1 MLVSMIAAVCAL
13 SPAPKDD
20 APIAEALFKTPPAW
34 AKPHTWWHWMGGNV
48 SKEGITA
55 DLEAMKFA
63 GIGGGHIFDAG
74 QGIPDGPIKYNSP
87 EWRELMAWA
96 MKEAQ
101 RLGLDMT
108 MHNCSGWSSSGGP
121 WVQPD
126 DAMKRTTYRT
136 EVFDGP
142 GVPPPVP
149 EPPTVGGYY
158 KDIATFAIP
167 YVEGDFNRDR
177 LNSLIG
183 LSGNPG
189 QSDDLKWPVVPLNK
203 VVVLSGTPDPR
214 LDAGRWVIVRL
225 GYTLTG
231 AHNVASRESG
241 DGLEVDKLSAKSLD
255 NFLEGGLVPLF
266 KAIGEPVGKSFR
278 TVLIDSYE
286 TGFQNWTPSMIE
298 DFKKLR
304 GYDPTP
310 YLPALAGFG
319 VSDKETTLKFLFD
332 FRRTIAELWAKN
344 YSGHFAQRLKKYGLQ
359 LAVEPYGNGSFDPFT
374 YAKPAGLIMGEYW
387 VGEGTINGST
397 KQSSSVAHVYGHSVV
412 GAEALTAAPHEAGWR
427 NQPRQWKP
435 FADRGYINGINRII
449 YHRMAH
455 QPWVSG
461 VLPGMTMGPW
471 GSHVD
476 RTNTFWPFMPQWDL
490 YLSRCQYLL
499 QSGVYAADVLLFTGE
514 SSPQQYT
521 GEGYALP
528 EVPQG
533 YAFDYIG
540 ADPLM
545 ALKAGRQTLDKR
557 TRPLADDGSLILPNG
572 ASYKVLALPASNQM
586 TLAAARKIKDLV
598 LAGATVCGPKP
609 TGSPSL
615 QDGAA
620 GDAEVKRIG
629 ERLWGK
635 GASGVKKT
643 GQGKV
648 YWGMSLT
655 QVLSKEKV
663 EPDFLTDSPSVSAIH
678 RKAAGTDLYFVTSLS
693 AAPKTAECT
702 FRVNGKVPELWNAE
716 TGETAIA
723 PEWQTRNGKT
733 VVRIRFESNGSAF
746 VVFRNPVGQAIERL
760 VSAAVKPD
768 PAKPRKPLAIL
779 SAVYGDLSNPDKTK
793 DVTRLLQKAAKD
805 GGLRISASNNDM
817 GGDPAYLVVKSLK
830 VTYKYGDETKT
841 VTIPENGI
849 LAIGEQAEE
858 DTPPAYQV
866 KGNELWVWKAGTYR
880 VSQPASSVGK
890 PQSAL
895 QKTAAKPKAVKV
907 DQVPAPVP
915 VEGRWIVRFAEGWDA
930 PSILV
935 MEKLASWTENE
946 NEGVKYYSGT
956 ATYSKTLRIDAS
968 QLKKGTRL
976 FLDLGD
982 VRELCRIK
990 LNGKLVASLW
1000 KPPFRVDITDFAKA
1014 GDNELIVE
1022 VTNLWTNRLIG
1033 DEQYPDDM
1041 GWEGDRLKGWPEWFV
1056 KGEPRPEPRRKTF
1069 TTWRH
1074 VSKDTPLLPSGIL
1087 GPVVLRQI
1095 KVIPLN

>member
-1 MLVSMIAAVCAL
+1 MLVSTIVALCAL
-13 SPAPKDD
+13 SSAPAYD
-20 APIAEALFKTPPAW
+20 APVSEALFKNPPEW

-48 SKEGITA
+48 TKEGITA

-121 WVQPD
+121 WVQPE
-126 DAMKRTTYRT
+126 DAMKRTTFRIEY
-136 EVFDGP
+136 FDGP
-142 GVPPPVP
+142 GLPPSIP
-149 EPPTVGGYY
+149 EPPTTGGYY
-158 KDIATFAIP
+158 KDIATLAIP
-167 YVEGDFNRDR
+167 YVEGEFNRDR
-177 LNSLIG
+177 QNSLIG

-189 QSDDLKWPVVPLNK
+189 QSDDLRWPVVPKDK
-203 VVVLSGTPDPR
+203 VIVLSGNPDPR
-214 LDAGRWVIVRL
+214 LDKGRWVIIRL

-231 AHNVASRESG
+231 AHNVASRDSG

-286 TGFQNWTPSMIE
+286 TGFQNWTPAMVD

-319 VSDKETTLKFLFD
+319 VEDKATTLKFLFD
-332 FRRTIAELWAKN
+332 YRRTVADLWAKN
-344 YSGHFAQRLKKYGLQ
+344 YSGHFANRLKKYGLQ
-359 LAVEPYGNGSFDPFT
+359 LAIEPYGNGSFDPFS

-397 KQSSSVAHVYGHSVV
+397 KQSSSVAHVYGHHVV
-412 GAEALTAAPHEAGWR
+412 GAEGLTAAPGEAGWR

-476 RTNTFWPFMPQWDL
+476 RTNTFWSYMPQWDK
-490 YLSRCQYLL
+490 YLARCQYLL
-499 QSGVYAADVLLFTGE
+499 QSGTFAADVLLFTGE
-514 SSPQQYT
+514 SSPQEYT
-521 GEGYALP
+521 GEGYTLP
-528 EVPQG
+528 EVPKG
-533 YAFDYIG
+533 YSFDYIG

-545 ALKAGRQTLDKR
+545 SVKPGRQTINKR
-557 TRPLADDGSLILPNG
+557 TRPLANDGSMILPNG
-572 ASYKVLALPASNQM
+572 ASYRVLALPASNQM
-586 TLAAARKIKDLV
+586 TVATARKVKDLV
-598 LAGATVCGPKP
+598 LDGATISGPKP

-615 QDGAA
+615 QDGAK
-620 GDAEVKRIG
+620 GDAEVKKIG
-629 ERLWGK
+629 NYLWGA

-643 GQGKV
+643 GEGKV
-648 YWGMSLT
+648 YWGLSLA
-655 QVLSKEKV
+655 QVLAKENV
-663 EPDFLTDSPSVSAIH
+663 QPDFVTEAKDVSAIH
-678 RKAAGTDLYFVTSLS
+678 RKIGKADVYFVTSMADYPRTVRCS
-693 AAPKTAECT
+693 
-702 FRVNGKVPELWNAE
+702 FRQTMKIPEIWNAE
-716 TGETAIA
+716 TGEISTPTSLRANVYLKASGTQVDI
-723 PEWQTRNGKT
+723 P
-733 VVRIRFESNGSAF
+733 FESNGSAF
-746 VVFRNPVGQAIERL
+746 VVFRESGIVFNATVKAETK
-760 VSAAVKPD
+760 AAAKAKAKDLKIVK
-768 PAKPRKPLAIL
+768 AE
-779 SAVYGDLSNPDKTK
+779 YGALDQPGKFV
-793 DVTRLLQKAAKD
+793 DVTKRVREAISE
-805 GGLRISASNNDM
+805 GNLRISASNADM
-817 GGDPAYLVVKSLK
+817 GGDPAYLVVKNLR
-830 VTYKYGDETKT
+830 VTYVYDGVQKT
-841 VTIPENGI
+841 VTLGENQL
-849 LAIGEQAEE
+849 LAIGEQSNEGA
-858 DTPPAYQV
+858 PPVYQV
-866 KGNELWVWKAGTYR
+866 KKNQLWVWKN
-880 VSQPASSVGK
+880 GK
-890 PQSAL
+890 YSFTMDVKHANYEVNDLPTP
-895 QKTAAKPKAVKV
+895 TA
-907 DQVPAPVP
+907 
-915 VEGRWIVRFAEGWDA
+915 VEGPWIVRFAEGWDA
-930 PSILV
+930 PSMLV
-935 MEKLASWTENE
+935 MDKLTSWTENE
-946 NEGVKYYSGT
+946 NEGVKYYSGS
-956 ATYSKTLRIDAS
+956 ANYSKTLKIAAG
-968 QLKKGTRL
+968 QIKKGTRL

-990 LNGKLVASLW
+990 LNGKLVAQLW

-1014 GDNELIVE
+1014 GDNELVVE

-1041 GWEGDRLKGWPEWFV
+1041 GWDGDHLKGWPEWFV

-1074 VSKDTPLLPSGIL
+1074 VSKDTPLLPSGII
-1087 GPVVLRQI
+1087 GPVVLRQV
-1095 KVIPLN
+1095 KVISLK